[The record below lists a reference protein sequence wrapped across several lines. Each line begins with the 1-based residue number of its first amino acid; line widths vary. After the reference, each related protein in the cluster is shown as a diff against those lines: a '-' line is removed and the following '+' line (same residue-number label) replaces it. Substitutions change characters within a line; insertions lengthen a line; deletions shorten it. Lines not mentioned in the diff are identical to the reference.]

1 VSTVHPFSSLRIQVV
16 IATRNRSEPLRE
28 CLLSLNQQTLLPHD
42 VVVVDSSDQPDSRS
56 VVEALQPSARFALHY
71 VPTNVRSAARQRN
84 LGAAYL
90 DSDLVFFLDDDVVLE
105 PDFVREIVRVF
116 ENDAAGQV
124 GGVSGTITNCVY
136 SPLSRLNRLL
146 FALCT
151 GEWRDSYAGR
161 LVGPAVNFLPE
172 DKPDTVQEVEWLPT
186 TGVCYRK
193 EVFAKHGFANDFEGY
208 SFAEDVHLSSRVAQ
222 THKLLNTT
230 RARLYHHDLGASTH
244 KNWVELG
251 ESMVAHRRLIMV
263 SVLGKRRI
271 RDSVH
276 LFLYEIVYGAASLL
290 ASRRPLRI
298 VCPLLWGKLKG
309 FWKLWTG
316 RQTAS

>member
-1 VSTVHPFSSLRIQVV
+1 MSTRLEPKLTSTVV
-16 IATRNRSEPLRE
+16 IATRNRPDPLRE
-28 CLLSLNQQTLLPHD
+28 TLQSLNRQSLLPD
-42 VVVVDSSDQPDSRS
+42 LVVIVDSSDGEDSRI
-56 VVEALQPSARFALHY
+56 VVERLRPALNFPLLYTQTPIRG
-71 VPTNVRSAARQRN
+71 AARQRN
-84 LGAAYL
+84 LGAQQTEN
-90 DSDLVFFLDDDVVLE
+90 DLIFFLDDDVILE
-105 PDFVREIVRVF
+105 PDFLREIVGIF
-116 ENDAAGQV
+116 ERDSEGAI
-124 GGVSGTITNCVY
+124 GGVSGTIVNQVY
-136 SPLSRLNRLL
+136 SPLRGFNRLL

-172 DKPDTVQEVEWLPT
+172 DKPDMVQEVEWLPS
-186 TGVCYRK
+186 GCVCYRK

-316 RQTAS
+316 RQMAS